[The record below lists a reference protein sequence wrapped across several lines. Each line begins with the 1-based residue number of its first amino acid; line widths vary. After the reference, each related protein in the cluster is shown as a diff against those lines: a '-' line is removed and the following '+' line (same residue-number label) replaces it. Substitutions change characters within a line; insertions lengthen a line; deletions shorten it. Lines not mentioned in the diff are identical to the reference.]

1 VPNVDAKEVLSEPWN
16 MKTNPVKRGPAIE
29 NTLFG
34 KCSYNAIGDPFKE
47 AALKIVMK
55 EHR

>member
-1 VPNVDAKEVLSEPWN
+1 